1 MAIFDYQGY
10 QQALSEAEDQRAAA
24 VAARNKLRSD
34 LQAKGVTSWRST
46 PEYQA
51 LTNQINQA
59 NTTVVALKRGGAPDP
74 DGAIDIDFGNNPVPT
89 AATDS
94 RTRLELQAA
103 SQPPA
108 SQKTVIGP
116 SQGTFTGAPPAGLS
130 LEEQVEYLRQDGE
143 LATTRT
149 VDFPPGSTGNQTT
162 YTSTT
167 PTGGTRTDTYTSS
180 ASTTSIPA
188 KTEQTTVITN
198 PAVAGFK
205 MPGDPGYV
213 APASNATT
221 EQRNRDGYL
230 TTQNYIAQTQELLID
245 PDVSAADKAELRAQL
260 EDAQG
265 DLAYWKAQPGALG
278 SPTVT
283 VNSTDN
289 TTGSAF
295 TTSTPPTDNSQ
306 PIASPYTTGDADVDA
321 YQTAT
326 KASIEQKLADREAYE
341 TGVEGEYDYYENP
354 ADDPNLFYDDS
365 LGEYVPR
372 TDRPED
378 WQARDQNE
386 FVYDDNLG
394 EWVRREDMPD
404 NWNYDGQPVT
414 EDPQYD
420 DFGCLIGVEEYDD
433 DSGTC
438 IPIGGRADQGT
449 NAPSPILNQYG
460 CISGQ
465 EYYDSDQ
472 GVCVPFGAQEQQAWD
487 NGCDVNSEYWDPDL
501 LACISREEG
510 PPRLEPA
517 NAGELDGFGCIIGEE
532 EYDDETGVCVPIGT
546 AGQLRL
552 GDEAAAEEV
561 PPPPLS
567 IRDKRKQN
575 NSNYDEADWRFKIR
589 LSPYSEY
596 LYNDPD
602 MHRNGQGI
610 LAPLQSTDGVIFPYM
625 PQITVPHTANYSNYT
640 LTHSNYRGYFYQGSQ
655 VGDIIVNGTFTAQ
668 DTNEANYLLAV
679 IHFFRS
685 ATKMFY
691 GQDNERGTPPPL
703 LYMSGLGDFQ
713 FAEHPCVL
721 SNFNYTI
728 PDTVDYVRAYE
739 TAVSNVGLFQ
749 GRRSAAANSSWS
761 STFSRLLSSALE
773 SGAPNTI
780 DNFVDPT
787 YQGAVKISG
796 GATYVPTT
804 INIQLV
810 LLPVQTRDA
819 VSNKFSLKDYATGNL
834 IKKGFW

>member
-1 MAIFDYQGY
+1 MAIFDYEGY
-10 QQALSEAEDQRAAA
+10 TQALNDAEDDRAAA
-24 VAARNKLRSD
+24 VSARNKLRSD
-34 LQAKGVTSWRST
+34 LQAKGVTSWRSD
-46 PEYQA
+46 PQYQA
-51 LTNQINQA
+51 LTDQINQA
-59 NTTVVALKRGGAPDP
+59 NQTVVILKKNSIEPGTAG
-74 DGAIDIDFGNNPVPT
+74 DIDFGSVPVPP

-94 RTRLELQAA
+94 RTRLELQNNSRPPPPRQVPYDNSNDPGYLAIKAQLQELEA
-103 SQPPA
+103 S
-108 SQKTVIGP
+108 
-116 SQGTFTGAPPAGLS
+116 
-130 LEEQVEYLRQDGE
+130 GE
-143 LATTRT
+143 LATGPVEFPAGSRT
-149 VDFPPGSTGNQTT
+149 TTGTGTTPSGATQTFTYTASPSNTSVPANVTTTT
-162 YTSTT
+162 YTSNV
-167 PTGGTRTDTYTSS
+167 PTYT
-180 ASTTSIPA
+180 P
-188 KTEQTTVITN
+188 EQ
-198 PAVAGFK
+198 K
-205 MPGDPGYV
+205 
-213 APASNATT
+213 
-221 EQRNRDGYL
+221 NRDAYL
-230 TTQNYIAQTQELLID
+230 TSQLAIQNNLEIINDPETSAEDRAFFQQQLAEEQE
-245 PDVSAADKAELRAQL
+245 E
-260 EDAQG
+260 
-265 DLAYWKAQPGALG
+265 LAYLSKQPGALG
-278 SPTVT
+278 STVT
-283 VNSTDN
+283 VQTQDN
-289 TTGSAF
+289 TSGQPF
-295 TTSTPPTDNSQ
+295 TTSTSAIP
-306 PIASPYTTGDADVDA
+306 ASPNSPIYNTDPTADDAAVDT
-321 YQTAT
+321 YQTT
-326 KASIEQKLADREAYE
+326 TQASINQQLADRDAYE
-341 TGVEGEYDYYENP
+341 AGVEGEYVYYENP
-354 ADDPNLFYDDS
+354 ADDPNLLYDDN

-378 WQARDQNE
+378 WEARDQNA
-386 FVYDDNLG
+386 FVYDDNTG

-420 DFGCLIGVEEYDD
+420 EFGCLIGVEEYDD

-449 NAPSPILNQYG
+449 NAPPPILNQYG

-465 EYYDSDQ
+465 EYYDADQ

-546 AGQLRL
+546 AGQLQL
-552 GDEAAAEEV
+552 GAEAAAEEV

-567 IRDKRKQN
+567 IRDKRKQDN
-575 NSNYDEADWRFKIR
+575 RNYDEADWRFKIR

-610 LAPLQSTDGVIFPYM
+610 LAPLQGTDGVIFPYT
-625 PQITVPHTANYSNYT
+625 PSITVPHTANYSSYV

-655 VGDIIVNGTFTAQ
+655 IGDIIVNGTFTAQ

-773 SGAPNTI
+773 SGAPTTI

-796 GATYVPTT
+796 GATYVPTS